1 MKHLL
6 NTLYITNQGAYL
18 AREGET
24 VLVRVEQE
32 TKLQLPIHTIGSI
45 ICFGQVSCSPFLLG
59 LCAERH
65 VSVSFLSV
73 NGRFMAR
80 MEGPVSGNVLLRREQ
95 YRRADNLENSAVIA
109 RAMVIAKIANCRSI
123 LLRAVRSY
131 PEGEGVSELKTTAD
145 YLNTQL
151 QSLKEPLTLDSI
163 RGIEGNAA
171 QNYFSVF
178 KYLVIEQKE
187 AFSFNRRS
195 RRPPLDNMN
204 AILSFLYT
212 VLAHDVASALE
223 CSGIDPA
230 VGFLHRDRAGR
241 PGLALDI
248 MEEFRPYI
256 VDRLAL
262 TLINL
267 KQIQASGFQQTESGA
282 ISMDD
287 STRKTVLIEYQK
299 RKQEEI
305 KHPYLGEDVAI
316 GLLPHIQAMLLS
328 RYLRGEL
335 DNYPPFISR

>member
-6 NTLYITNQGAYL
+6 NTLYITTQGSYL

-95 YRRADNLENSAVIA
+95 YRRADNLESSAVIA
-109 RAMVIAKIANCRSI
+109 RAVVIAKIANCRSV

-151 QSLKEPLTLDSI
+151 QSLNEPLPLDSI
-163 RGIEGNAA
+163 RGIEGDAA
-171 QNYFSVF
+171 RNYFGVF

-282 ISMDD
+282 VIMDD
-287 STRKTVLIEYQK
+287 VTRKTVLVEYQK

-335 DNYPPFISR
+335 DNYPTFISR

>member
-6 NTLYITNQGAYL
+6 NTLYITTQGSYL

-95 YRRADNLENSAVIA
+95 YRRADNLESSAVIA
-109 RAMVIAKIANCRSI
+109 RAVVIAKIANCRSV

-131 PEGEGVSELKTTAD
+131 PEGEGFSELKTTAD

-151 QSLKEPLTLDSI
+151 QSLKEPLSLDSI
-163 RGIEGNAA
+163 RGIEGDAA
-171 QNYFSVF
+171 RNYFGVF

-187 AFSFNRRS
+187 AFSFNRRN

-223 CSGIDPA
+223 CSGIDPT

-287 STRKTVLIEYQK
+287 STRKTVLVEYQK

-305 KHPYLGEDVAI
+305 KHPYLGEDAAI

-335 DNYPPFISR
+335 DNYPAFISR

>member
-6 NTLYITNQGAYL
+6 NTLYITTQGAYL

-24 VLVRVEQE
+24 VLVRIEQE

-45 ICFGQVSCSPFLLG
+45 VCFGQVSCSPFLLG

-65 VSVSFLSV
+65 VSISFLSA

-95 YRRADNLENSAVIA
+95 YRRADNLESSAVIA
-109 RAMVIAKIANCRSI
+109 RAVVIAKIANCRTV

-131 PEGEGVSELKTTAD
+131 PESEGVADLKATAD
-145 YLNTQL
+145 YLNVQL
-151 QSLKEPLTLDSI
+151 QSLVEPLPLDSI
-163 RGIEGNAA
+163 RGIEGDSAR
-171 QNYFSVF
+171 NYFGVF

-195 RRPPLDNMN
+195 LRPPLDNMN

-282 ISMDD
+282 ITMDD
-287 STRKTVLIEYQK
+287 ATRKTVLVEYQK

-335 DNYPPFISR
+335 DNYPAFISR

>member
-6 NTLYITNQGAYL
+6 NTLYITTQGAYL

-65 VSVSFLSV
+65 VSVSFLSM

-95 YRRADNLENSAVIA
+95 YRRADNLESSAVIA
-109 RAMVIAKIANCRSI
+109 RAMVIAKIANCRTV
-123 LLRAVRSY
+123 LLRAIRSY
-131 PEGEGVSELKTTAD
+131 PEGEGVTELKATAD
-145 YLNTQL
+145 YLSVQL
-151 QSLKEPLTLDSI
+151 QSLSDPLPLDSI
-163 RGIEGNAA
+163 RGIEGDAA
-171 QNYFSVF
+171 RNYFGVF
-178 KYLVIEQKE
+178 KYMVIEQKD

-241 PGLALDI
+241 PGLALDV
-248 MEEFRPYI
+248 MEEFRPYL

-262 TLINL
+262 TMINL

-282 ISMDD
+282 ITMDD
-287 STRKTVLIEYQK
+287 ATRKTVLVEYQK

-316 GLLPHIQAMLLS
+316 GLLPHIQAVLLS

-335 DNYPPFISR
+335 DNYPAFISR

>member
-6 NTLYITNQGAYL
+6 NTLYITTQGSYL

-24 VLVRVEQE
+24 ALVRVEQE

-59 LCAERH
+59 LCAECH
-65 VSVSFLSV
+65 VSVSFLSM

-95 YRRADNLENSAVIA
+95 YRRADNLESSAVIA
-109 RAMVIAKIANCRSI
+109 RAVVIAKIANCRTV

-131 PEGEGVSELKTTAD
+131 PESEGVSELKTTAD

-151 QSLKEPLTLDSI
+151 QSLTEPLPLDSI
-163 RGIEGNAA
+163 RGIEGDAA
-171 QNYFSVF
+171 RNYFGVF
-178 KYLVIEQKE
+178 KYLVIEQKKE
-187 AFSFNRRS
+187 FSFNRRS

-282 ISMDD
+282 ITMDD
-287 STRKTVLIEYQK
+287 VTRKTVLIEYQK

-305 KHPYLGEDVAI
+305 KHPYLGENVAI

-335 DNYPPFISR
+335 DNYPAFISK

>member
-6 NTLYITNQGAYL
+6 NTLYITTQGSYL

-65 VSVSFLSV
+65 VSVSFLSM

-95 YRRADNLENSAVIA
+95 YRRADNLESSAVIA
-109 RAMVIAKIANCRSI
+109 RAVVIAKIANCRTV

-131 PEGEGVSELKTTAD
+131 PESEGVSELKTTAY

-151 QSLKEPLTLDSI
+151 QSLTEPLPLDSI
-163 RGIEGNAA
+163 RGIEGDAA
-171 QNYFSVF
+171 RNYFGVF
-178 KYLVIEQKE
+178 KYLVIEQKKE
-187 AFSFNRRS
+187 FSFNRRS

-282 ISMDD
+282 ITMDD
-287 STRKTVLIEYQK
+287 VTRKTVLVEYQK

-305 KHPYLGEDVAI
+305 KHPYLGEDVPI

-335 DNYPPFISR
+335 DNYPAFISK

>member
-1 MKHLL
+1 
-6 NTLYITNQGAYL
+6 
-18 AREGET
+18 
-24 VLVRVEQE
+24 
-32 TKLQLPIHTIGSI
+32 
-45 ICFGQVSCSPFLLG
+45 
-59 LCAERH
+59 
-65 VSVSFLSV
+65 
-73 NGRFMAR
+73 MAR

-95 YRRADNLENSAVIA
+95 YRRADNMESSAVIA
-109 RAMVIAKIANCRSI
+109 RAVVIAKIANCRSV

-151 QSLKEPLTLDSI
+151 QSLKEPLPLDSI
-163 RGIEGNAA
+163 RGIEGDAA
-171 QNYFSVF
+171 RNYFGVF

-241 PGLALDI
+241 AGLALDI

-287 STRKTVLIEYQK
+287 ATRKTVLVEYQK

-335 DNYPPFISR
+335 DNYPAFVSR

>member
-6 NTLYITNQGAYL
+6 NTLYITTQGSYL

-80 MEGPVSGNVLLRREQ
+80 LEGPVSGNVQLRREQ
-95 YRRADNLENSAVIA
+95 YRQADNLESSAIIA
-109 RAMVIAKIANCRSI
+109 RAVVIAKIANCRSV

-131 PEGEGVSELKTTAD
+131 PEGEGVDELKITAD

-151 QSLKEPLTLDSI
+151 QSLKEPLPLDSI
-163 RGIEGNAA
+163 RGIEGDAA
-171 QNYFSVF
+171 RNYFGVF
-178 KYLVIEQKE
+178 KYLVIEQK
-187 AFSFNRRS
+187 AVFSFNRRS

-212 VLAHDVASALE
+212 VLAHDVTSAIE

-267 KQIQASGFQQTESGA
+267 KQIQAAGFQQTESGA
-282 ISMDD
+282 VIMDD
-287 STRKTVLIEYQK
+287 VTRKTVLVEYQK

-335 DNYPPFISR
+335 DNYPAFISR